1 MGEQRFFRGERRA
14 GEANHVTLDGHP
26 LRVEPSLALRGHS
39 PTGFEWGYGGSGP
52 AQRALAIL
60 IKVTD
65 QATALSCYHQFKFD
79 VIALF
84 DADRWVLSVADVERW
99 LASQADGTLAVR
111 PKHDEELGQEVI
123 EHLDGLD
130 RQAHEEGIEISAPVR
145 AEVERILRTLDTRR
159 MLPYDVDVSPCEDGQ
174 VAIEVRSAGAAFTL
188 YCEPDRSALCLVT
201 VNRVSRRARYQDSGR
216 LPDCF
221 VEEALRDL
229 ADQS

>member
-1 MGEQRFFRGERRA
+1 MTESASVLEAERIAHGRGEHHEFTRDTHQLNQRERIRRHLIARTFDFGWPMAPIEQR
-14 GEANHVTLDGHP
+14 
-26 LRVEPSLALRGHS
+26 
-39 PTGFEWGYGGSGP
+39 
-52 AQRALAIL
+52 
-60 IKVTD
+60 
-65 QATALSCYHQFKFD
+65 
-79 VIALF
+79 
-84 DADRWVLSVADVERW
+84 
-99 LASQADGTLAVR
+99 VR
-111 PKHDEELGQEVI
+111 PKHDGKLGQEVI

-159 MLPYDVDVSPCEDGQ
+159 MLPYDVDVFPCEDGQ
-174 VAIEVRSAGAAFTL
+174 VAIEARSARAAFTL